1 MDIDNRREPRQRSL
15 LGGSIMVP
23 RRRCPMRCVVRDI
36 SANGALV
43 VLPHSAITPTEFDL
57 YIPHRQQT
65 RSARIVWREH
75 DRAGVA
81 LSPMKADAV
90 PPKYAER
97 IRMLEAENLRLR
109 KRLIS
114 GCW

>member
-1 MDIDNRREPRQRSL
+1 MDIEHRREPRQRSL
-15 LGGSIMVP
+15 LRGSITVP
-23 RRRCPMRCVVRDI
+23 RRRCPMHCVVRDI
-36 SANGALV
+36 SADGALV
-43 VLPHSAITPTEFDL
+43 VFPHNAITPAEFDL
-57 YIPHRQQT
+57 HIPHRRQT

-81 LSPMKADAV
+81 LAPMEADAV
-90 PPKYAER
+90 PLKYAER
-97 IRMLEAENLRLR
+97 IRMLEAENRRLR

>member
-1 MDIDNRREPRQRSL
+1 MDIENRREPRQRSL
-15 LGGSIMVP
+15 LGGSIMVA

-43 VLPHSAITPTEFDL
+43 VLPHSVSTPAEFDL
-57 YIPHRQQT
+57 HIPHRRQT

-81 LSPMKADAV
+81 LSPIKADAV
-90 PPKYAER
+90 PLKYSER
-97 IRMLEAENLRLR
+97 IRMLEAENQQLRR
-109 KRLIS
+109 RLIS

>member
-1 MDIDNRREPRQRSL
+1 METDHRREPRQRSL
-15 LGGSIMVP
+15 LGGSITVP
-23 RRRCPMRCVVRDI
+23 RRRCRMRCVVRDI

-43 VLPHSAITPTEFDL
+43 VFPHNAITPAEFDL
-57 YIPHRQQT
+57 HIPHRRRT
-65 RSARIVWREH
+65 HSARVVWREH

-81 LSPMKADAV
+81 LSPAKADAA
-90 PPKYAER
+90 PLKYAER
-97 IRMLEAENLRLR
+97 IRMLEAENRRLR